1 MGKEIYID
9 DRVATFEAAVPADL
23 VGKEDYYVELVA
35 GTRKIQLY
43 TNGVAIGVLRERLQ
57 GGKDWTVRL
66 LGCGGTYRVK
76 ASGGIAHLADVKA
89 ANGGTAVD
97 QGGSGRAL
105 GYLISPVAGAAANDI
120 CEVLD
125 VLA

>member
-1 MGKEIYID
+1 MGKETTID
-9 DRVATFEAAVPADL
+9 DRYVTFEADVPADL

-35 GTRKIQLY
+35 GSRKIQLA
-43 TNGVAIGVLRERLQ
+43 TTGVAIGVLKVRLQ
-57 GGKDWTVRL
+57 GAKDWTVRL

-76 ASGGIAHLADVKA
+76 ASGAITHLAAVKA
-89 ANGGTAVD
+89 ANGGTAVA
-97 QGGSGRAL
+97 QGGSGRIT
-105 GYLISPVAGAAANDI
+105 GYLLSPVANAAANDV